1 MNQKSLLFGLNEAQK
16 TAVLHGS
23 GPLLIVAGAGAG
35 KTKTITHRI
44 AHLIESG
51 VPAQNILAMTFTN
64 KAAGEMRDR
73 VRRLVPSFRGHP
85 MVATFHALCVRVLRE
100 FPAKAGVP
108 ERFHIWDQDDQIR
121 AMKRVLK
128 EGGLED
134 ENPRSTLA
142 AISRQKGSGVSAI
155 EYGEHAS
162 TPRQHTVSRAWI
174 WYEAVLHEASALDFD
189 DLLLKA
195 LRLLE
200 RAPDV
205 RELLQS
211 RWPYIII
218 DEYQDTNA
226 LQYEIARLLA
236 GEAQNI
242 CVVGDL
248 DQCIYTWRQARL
260 ENLLSFERAFSGAK
274 VVRLEENFRSS
285 GTILAAANNTIEKNR
300 NRIPKE
306 LRPTRGVGEPIYVFE
321 SENETEE
328 AWFIATKI
336 SELLARGSRPRQIAV
351 LYRNNYQSRALEEAM
366 LEQGIP
372 YRVIGTR
379 FFERKE
385 VKDVLSYVRAALNR
399 QSAQDISRIITIPP
413 RGIGQA
419 TLAKALAGKNA
430 ELPTAA
436 RAKLE
441 NFYAS
446 LAGMQRALETL
457 PLSEALRFVL
467 EESGLQHMYK
477 NARTAEEEERFEN
490 VRELVNLAVRYD
502 GELSPR
508 GAEALLEEA
517 ALQSDQDEM
526 RENDD
531 RVSLMTIH
539 ASKGLEF
546 ETVFLT
552 GLEQGLFPSLHID
565 ETTDP
570 EEERR
575 LMYVALTRAMD
586 RLFLTFARARLRFGS
601 RERAVPSEFLADID
615 PRLLTWA
622 EPTEVVIE

>member
-1 MNQKSLLFGLNEAQK
+1 VNQKSLLFGLNEAQK

-467 EESGLQHMYK
+467 EE
-477 NARTAEEEERFEN
+477 
-490 VRELVNLAVRYD
+490 
-502 GELSPR
+502 
-508 GAEALLEEA
+508 
-517 ALQSDQDEM
+517 
-526 RENDD
+526 
-531 RVSLMTIH
+531 
-539 ASKGLEF
+539 
-546 ETVFLT
+546 
-552 GLEQGLFPSLHID
+552 
-565 ETTDP
+565 
-570 EEERR
+570 
-575 LMYVALTRAMD
+575 
-586 RLFLTFARARLRFGS
+586 
-601 RERAVPSEFLADID
+601 
-615 PRLLTWA
+615 
-622 EPTEVVIE
+622 